1 MQPVPA
7 EWACIHLFTIK
18 INMHAQNIFIVA
30 FTFLWWWCWETS
42 GIIQCIRDP
51 LNQIGIIGV
60 ECYPSTLVNV
70 QNPWAKYIWLCSCH
84 NLHSGSI
91 KRETQ
96 AVQLVD
102 NSLEGVVH
110 STNNNKVPKVSK
122 SLSLYQHF
130 LVSCT
135 QIDNI
140 LAIVPQEHCSRILPE
155 GDWIVVGYKFKLVCR
170 ILKPATLCIMFLSFK
185 SHKYTLLFI
194 IINCVGMSN
203 QWTTSL
209 WKKGRY
215 GKLFTTHYMFWPI
228 LYRLHQLYM
237 YAHASDNSLELPV
250 CPH

>member
-1 MQPVPA
+1 MHPVPA
-7 EWACIHLFTIK
+7 EWACIRLFTIK
-18 INMHAQNIFIVA
+18 INMHAQNICIVA
-30 FTFLWWWCWETS
+30 FTFLWWWCWEAS

-70 QNPWAKYIWLCSCH
+70 QNPWAEYIWLCSCY

-130 LVSCT
+130 FVSCT

-155 GDWIVVGYKFKLVCR
+155 GD
-170 ILKPATLCIMFLSFK
+170 
-185 SHKYTLLFI
+185 
-194 IINCVGMSN
+194 
-203 QWTTSL
+203 
-209 WKKGRY
+209 
-215 GKLFTTHYMFWPI
+215 
-228 LYRLHQLYM
+228 
-237 YAHASDNSLELPV
+237 
-250 CPH
+250 